1 MIRAMQ
7 RVRIISLLIPL
18 AGFPQLADATAA
30 RTQDS
35 PATTPSSPAQA
46 PLRSQAALQAY
57 LGSHAGQPT
66 PLDALPPLAHQ
77 RFLDSLMFGRTGLG
91 GFDTADLATEL
102 TRREVLKIL
111 ELFDVAGY
119 AAMIEP
125 RFPDSPPAWRGQPE
139 TGAAPAAYDVLVRLQ
154 RAGSDPAQL
163 RQRYDAL
170 LGAGLSNPTNFD
182 TRSDREL
189 VYLFRATE
197 LIASDAPSAEDAPH
211 LQAIVNA
218 MARRGIARAQDYL
231 RVLNSLLLTRDFT
244 GAREF
249 ASLHPQQGLQPVP
262 EFRDRIS
269 DATNAPTLWM
279 PVSASDALERTPWD
293 LAPTQILVIAGCHFS
308 RDAAEDIARDPVLGP
323 AFKSHAHWLM
333 LPPGQEDPDSV
344 REWNRSFPDAP
355 ALQIVDRSEWSLLP
369 AGWRMPTFLVVRNG
383 KVVEQIIGWP
393 RDPASNRQ
401 ALVEAL
407 ARHGLSNTGTP

>member
-1 MIRAMQ
+1 MQ
-7 RVRIISLLIPL
+7 SVRIISLLIPL
-18 AGFPQLADATAA
+18 AGVPQLADATAA
-30 RTQDS
+30 RTHDS
-35 PATTPSSPAQA
+35 PATTTSSPTQA

-66 PLDALPPLAHQ
+66 PLDALPPLARQ
-77 RFLDSLMFGRTGLG
+77 RFLDSLLFGRTGLG

-102 TRREVLKIL
+102 TRREVLQVL
-111 ELFDVAGY
+111 ELFDVAGH

-211 LQAIVNA
+211 LQAIVNT
-218 MARRGIARAQDYL
+218 MARRGIARAQDYR
-231 RVLNSLLLTRDFT
+231 RVLDSLLLTRDFT

-249 ASLHPQQGLQPVP
+249 VSLHPQQGLQPVP
-262 EFRDRIS
+262 QFRDRIGR
-269 DATNAPTLWM
+269 AANAPTLWM

-293 LAPTQILVIAGCHFS
+293 LAPTQILVVAGCHFS

-323 AFKSHAHWLM
+323 VFKSHAHWLM
-333 LPPGQEDPDSV
+333 LPPGQEDPGSV

-355 ALQIVDRSEWSLLP
+355 ALQIVDRSEWPILP
-369 AGWRMPTFLVVRNG
+369 AGWRMPTFLVVHNG
-383 KVVEQIIGWP
+383 KVVEHIIGWP

-407 ARHGLSNTGTP
+407 ARHGLLNASTP

>member
-1 MIRAMQ
+1 MQ
-7 RVRIISLLIPL
+7 RVRIISLLILL
-18 AGFPQLADATAA
+18 AGVPQLADATAA
-30 RTQDS
+30 RTHDS
-35 PATTPSSPAQA
+35 PATTTSSPTQA

-66 PLDALPPLAHQ
+66 PLDALPPLARQ
-77 RFLDSLMFGRTGLG
+77 RFLDSLLFGRTGLG

-102 TRREVLKIL
+102 TRREVLQIL

-189 VYLFRATE
+189 VYLFRAAE

-218 MARRGIARAQDYL
+218 MARRGIARAQDYR

-249 ASLHPQQGLQPVP
+249 VSLYPQQGLQPVP

-279 PVSASDALERTPWD
+279 PISATDALERTPWD

-355 ALQIVDRSEWSLLP
+355 PLQIVDRSEWPILP
-369 AGWRMPTFLVVRNG
+369 ADWRMPTFLVVRNG

-407 ARHGLSNTGTP
+407 ARHGLSNAGTL

>member
-1 MIRAMQ
+1 MQ
-7 RVRIISLLIPL
+7 RVCIISLLIPL
-18 AGFPQLADATAA
+18 AGIPQLTDATAA
-30 RTQDS
+30 RTHDS
-35 PATTPSSPAQA
+35 PPTTPTSQAQT
-46 PLRSQAALQAY
+46 PLRSQAALLAY
-57 LGSHAGQPT
+57 LGSHAGRPT
-66 PLDALPPLAHQ
+66 PLDALPSLARQ

-102 TRREVLKIL
+102 TRREVLQIL

-139 TGAAPAAYDVLVRLQ
+139 TDAAPAAYDVLVRLQ

-170 LGAGLSNPTNFD
+170 LGAGLSIPTNFD

-211 LQAIVNA
+211 LHAIVNA
-218 MARRGIARAQDYL
+218 MARRGIARSQDYR

-249 ASLHPQQGLQPVP
+249 VNLHPQQGLQPVP
-262 EFRDRIS
+262 EFRDRIGS
-269 DATNAPTLWM
+269 TTNAPTLWM
-279 PVSASDALERTPWD
+279 PISATDALERTPWD
-293 LAPTQILVIAGCHFS
+293 LAPTQILVVAGCHFS

-355 ALQIVDRSEWSLLP
+355 ALQIVDRSEWPLLP

-383 KVVEQIIGWP
+383 KVVEQITGWS
-393 RDPASNRQ
+393 RGPASNRQ

-407 ARHGLSNTGTP
+407 ARHGLSNASTP